1 MRPLTSMEGGPA
13 HQLFPVWTCAQ
24 QGVQRYHWSIMATAS
39 GPTWQ
44 AEALIGFVSF
54 SRAVRSRPNH
64 RAHTVSE
71 APQIQVPADRK
82 GGFTASTRSTCVI
95 LSLLKWK
102 KKKQCSHVMTV
113 STKRS
118 VFYYLWTKSKYI
130 SVSSSYSYHLITRL
144 LLGSFHLKSP
154 KWLNHFWFAR
164 FKMWT
169 YIIIIAVNFF
179 SFIYVI

>member
-1 MRPLTSMEGGPA
+1 MQDSTHSLYYITPVRPLTSMEGGPA

-54 SRAVRSRPNH
+54 SRAVRGRPNH

-95 LSLLKWK
+95 LSVKMK
-102 KKKQCSHVMTV
+102 KIKQCSHVI
-113 STKRS
+113 
-118 VFYYLWTKSKYI
+118 W
-130 SVSSSYSYHLITRL
+130 L
-144 LLGSFHLKSP
+144 LLQKGL
-154 KWLNHFWFAR
+154 
-164 FKMWT
+164 
-169 YIIIIAVNFF
+169 FF
-179 SFIYVI
+179 ITFGQNQNIFLCPA